1 MISVIVPSL
10 NEAATIRS
18 CLRSIASQSICRD
31 GYEIIVVDGGS
42 EDGTVD
48 IARMYADQVIAQ
60 SSKGI
65 GGSRRDGADA
75 AHGDILAFTDADT
88 TVPETWLERI
98 EANLGDYDASTGPV
112 IYLDA
117 DLRAELLQ
125 KWRDL
130 YKVFHALN
138 FYYIIG
144 SNMAVRREVYQWI
157 GGHSDISLL
166 DDYDLSVRLMRTEA
180 RPVYDPG
187 QMVFTSSRRADRLLT
202 YAVTVAYGHY
212 HYLVTRDHEKLLNYP
227 KPEEMTLKSLIHSER
242 PSLDSIRT
250 AVDSVQACLEKIKK
264 GL

>member
-10 NEAATIRS
+10 NEAATIGS
-18 CLRSIASQSICRD
+18 CLQSIANQSVGRD
-31 GYEIIVVDGGS
+31 GYEIIVVDGDS
-42 EDGTVD
+42 QDGTPD
-48 IARMYADQVIAQ
+48 IARRYADRVIAQ

-75 AHGDILAFTDADT
+75 ARGDILAFTDADT
-88 TVPETWLERI
+88 IVPHAWLERI
-98 EANLGDYDASTGPV
+98 EANLADHDASTGPV
-112 IYLDA
+112 IYVDA

-130 YKVFHALN
+130 YRVFHALS

-144 SNMAVRREVYQWI
+144 SNMAVRREVYQKI
-157 GGHSDISLL
+157 GGHRDISLL
-166 DDYDLSVRLMRTEA
+166 DDYDLSVRLMRIGA
-180 RPVYDPG
+180 HSVYDPE

-202 YAVTVAYGHY
+202 YAITVAYGHY
-212 HYLVTRDHEKLLNYP
+212 HYMVTRDHEKLLNYP
-227 KPEEMTLKSLIHSER
+227 KPEEMTLKSLIHSQG

-250 AVDSVQACLEKIKK
+250 AVESVHTYLEKIKK